1 MRILGSV
8 ALPVL
13 FDGDARVRDVELR
26 VVDGLPYGFIVEADF
41 FRRNAS
47 VLDFSSNRG
56 FRPVP
61 AAPWVPF
68 RLTAPY
74 APHAASPLC
83 NTRDQ
88 FSLLT
93 AAPET
98 APEVPVVPTDVPS
111 YEDVVWEDDIS
122 FEWDVR
128 QMPETTVVE
137 GFTTRAVEAAA
148 VGPQPRDRQLVMV
161 LPIERFDL
169 EQGAVVGVARGV
181 MWWVPGSPVYC
192 KLVNSSKEKVAVEG
206 SRVIARMVAATS
218 RLSIRC
224 LMSRLPL
231 PTHPFFPMNRAPRAR
246 PQPIRNLSRVFA
258 SRTPTW
264 RR

>member
-1 MRILGSV
+1 MAAMDPSRGEEQDIGDQLWVAGQIHHRHRHRRPRKVEILLDTGAGGGSYISFSLWRGLKRLTRRRLDERRARALEAANPRDSDTPPMRILGSV

-13 FDGDARVRDVELR
+13 FDGDARVRDVEVR

-47 VLDFSSNRG
+47 VLDFGPNRG

-68 RLTAPY
+68 LSTAPY

-98 APEVPVVPTDVPS
+98 APEAPAVPTDVPS
-111 YEDVVWEDDIS
+111 CEDVVWEDDTS

-128 QMPETTVVE
+128 QVPETTVVE
-137 GFTTRAVEAAA
+137 GFTTRAV
-148 VGPQPRDRQLVMV
+148 
-161 LPIERFDL
+161 
-169 EQGAVVGVARGV
+169 
-181 MWWVPGSPVYC
+181 
-192 KLVNSSKEKVAVEG
+192 
-206 SRVIARMVAATS
+206 
-218 RLSIRC
+218 
-224 LMSRLPL
+224 
-231 PTHPFFPMNRAPRAR
+231 
-246 PQPIRNLSRVFA
+246 
-258 SRTPTW
+258 
-264 RR
+264 